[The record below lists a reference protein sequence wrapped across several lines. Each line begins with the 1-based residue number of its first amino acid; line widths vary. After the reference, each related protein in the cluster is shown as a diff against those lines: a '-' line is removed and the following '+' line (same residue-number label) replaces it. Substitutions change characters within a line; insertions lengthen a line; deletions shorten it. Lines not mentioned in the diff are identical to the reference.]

1 MHPQKSNT
9 FGGAYFMGK
18 IKCLGSGKCPEI
30 NIKCTATIKLK
41 FFSEN
46 AKTACYQAVLR
57 VSIFEYNRERNK
69 EK

>member
-1 MHPQKSNT
+1 
-9 FGGAYFMGK
+9 MGK